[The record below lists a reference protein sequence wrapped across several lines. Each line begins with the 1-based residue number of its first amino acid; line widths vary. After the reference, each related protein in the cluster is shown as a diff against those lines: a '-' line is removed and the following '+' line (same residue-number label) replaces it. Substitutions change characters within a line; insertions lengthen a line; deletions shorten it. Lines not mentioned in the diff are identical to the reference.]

1 MTIIAPMATM
11 TMTQLFQKAYRGGK
25 LRKRMRDNFT
35 SFHGY
40 DMFMKEDQINI
51 ERRYAFRS
59 EVFSKK
65 IEAHNFSNNLEVT
78 SLCLDFI
85 M

>member
-1 MTIIAPMATM
+1 
-11 TMTQLFQKAYRGGK
+11 
-25 LRKRMRDNFT
+25 MRNNFT

-59 EVFSKK
+59 EVFLKK

-78 SLCLDFI
+78 
-85 M
+85 

>member
-1 MTIIAPMATM
+1 
-11 TMTQLFQKAYRGGK
+11 
-25 LRKRMRDNFT
+25 
-35 SFHGY
+35 
-40 DMFMKEDQINI
+40 MFMKEDQINI

-78 SLCLDFI
+78 SLFLEFITAKKTQLDIQNMVRETSIVAEMTDCLVQLMEDDTYS
-85 M
+85 